1 MASAPA
7 SRGST
12 DLTQGPI
19 FRTLLVF
26 SLPVLGAN
34 LLQSSAG
41 AINAVWVGRFLGETA
56 LAATSNANILLFLL
70 LGAIFG
76 VGIAATVLIGQSIG
90 RRDVDAAK
98 RVVGTTASFFA
109 FASAVL
115 AVCGYLFTPSIL
127 ALMGTPAEARP
138 LAEDYLRV
146 IFLAM
151 PAMYFLSFLMMALRG
166 AGDSR
171 TPFWFM
177 LLAAILDV
185 IINPVLILGMGPF
198 PELGIAGA
206 ATATLI
212 SQLVALLAMLGWIY
226 ARRYPLR
233 LTGPELR
240 YLRPDPVLLK
250 AIVLKGIPMGLQMLV
265 ISGAAVVMI
274 GLVNR
279 FGTQTA
285 AAYGIAAQLWG
296 YLQMPAMAIGA
307 AASSMAAQNVG
318 AQLWHRVRRTAVAG
332 VAINVALTGTLVLVL
347 WQFDRQLLGLFLTD
361 PATIALAEH
370 INALVSWSF
379 VLFGITI
386 VLFGV
391 VRATGAVTAPL
402 YILFTSLVAVRIP
415 FAELLIP
422 SWGAEAVWWS
432 FPVGSVVSVTL
443 ALLYYRFGSWRTARM
458 IERRPH
464 AEAQDGGMGV
474 STTP

>member
-41 AINAVWVGRFLGETA
+41 AINAIWVGRFLGETA

-90 RRDVDAAK
+90 RRDEDAAK
-98 RVVGTTASFFA
+98 RVVGTTATFFA
-109 FASAVL
+109 FASAVIAL
-115 AVCGYLFTPSIL
+115 FGYLFTPSIL

-138 LAEDYLRV
+138 LAEAYLRV
-146 IFLAM
+146 IFLAL
-151 PAMYFLSFLMMALRG
+151 PAMYFFSFLMMALRG

-177 LLAAILDV
+177 LLAAGLDV
-185 IINPVLILGMGPF
+185 VLNPLLIVGMGPL
-198 PELGIAGA
+198 PRMGIAGA
-206 ATATLI
+206 AMATLV
-212 SQLVALLAMLGWIY
+212 SQSVALVAMLGWIY

-233 LTGPELR
+233 LTGGELG
-240 YLRPDPVLLK
+240 YLRPDPALLK

-318 AQLWHRVRRTAVAG
+318 AKLWHRVRRTALAG

-347 WQFDRQLLGLFLTD
+347 WLFDRQLLGLFLTD
-361 PATIALAEH
+361 PATIAIAEH
-370 INALVSWSF
+370 VNALVSWSF
-379 VLFGITI
+379 VLFGVTI

-402 YILFTSLVAVRIP
+402 YILFTSLVVVRIP

-422 SWGAEAVWWS
+422 SWGVEAVWWS

-443 ALLYYRFGSWRTARM
+443 AVLYYRYGGWRSAKM
-458 IERRPH
+458 MPARPH
-464 AEAQDGGMGV
+464 AEAHDGGMGV
-474 STTP
+474 NTP